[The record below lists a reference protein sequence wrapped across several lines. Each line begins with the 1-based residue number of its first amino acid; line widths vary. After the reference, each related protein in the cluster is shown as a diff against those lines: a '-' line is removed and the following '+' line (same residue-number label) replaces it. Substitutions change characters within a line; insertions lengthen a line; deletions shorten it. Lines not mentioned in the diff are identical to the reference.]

1 MLNYSKK
8 GSDDVLPY
16 ELKKIIGD
24 NKLTENKIGE
34 SEAKVYK
41 IESEVEN
48 YYLKIKA
55 IDKFYNLKREKEVY
69 EFLNGKISVPKV
81 LYYDKVDNI
90 EYLLISE
97 IKGNILSFESMN
109 NHPKNVV
116 EIMAKA
122 LRRLHNISIDN
133 CRLSST
139 IEDMLNEAKYR
150 VDNGLVD
157 EEAFEENNK
166 GRSAREILNYLLNN
180 KPLNEDLVFIHG
192 DYCFPNV
199 IALNGEFNGLIDMDN
214 GGIGDKY
221 RDIALALRSIEHNFM
236 DRKLWGY
243 FMKYYGE
250 DKIDMGKVSYHIL
263 LDELF

>member
-1 MLNYSKK
+1 M
-8 GSDDVLPY
+8 SDDVLPN

-24 NKLTENKIGE
+24 NKLIKNKIGE

-41 IESEVEN
+41 IEAEIEN
-48 YYLKIKA
+48 YYLKIKT

-97 IKGNILSFESMN
+97 IKGNILSFEAMN

-116 EIMAKA
+116 KIMAKA

-133 CRLSST
+133 CNLST
-139 IEDMLNEAKYR
+139 TTEDMLNEAKYR

-157 EEAFEENNK
+157 EEDFEEINK
-166 GRSAREILNYLLNN
+166 GRSAIEILNYLLKN
-180 KPLNEDLVFIHG
+180 KPLNEELVFIHG

-214 GGIGDKY
+214 AGVGDKY

-236 DRKLWGY
+236 DRKLWSY
-243 FMKYYGE
+243 FIKCYGE
-250 DKIDMGKVSYHIL
+250 DKIDMGKVDYHIL